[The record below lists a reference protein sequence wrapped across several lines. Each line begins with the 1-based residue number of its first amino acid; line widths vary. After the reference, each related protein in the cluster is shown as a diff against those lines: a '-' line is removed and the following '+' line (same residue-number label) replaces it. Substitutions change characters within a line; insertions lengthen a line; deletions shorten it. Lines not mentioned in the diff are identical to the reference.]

1 VRETNLASV
10 DCLKG
15 EIMRSVKL
23 GAGRP
28 AKRFALLLAVLAF
41 AVTAIAATAR
51 AGGPP
56 MQCSGA
62 FTGTT
67 AGNLVVPSGDF
78 CIILGATIGGNVLV
92 SPGAIGFHSHHSTIA
107 GSVLSPGPIVFDV
120 RVLDSTV
127 GHDVSVAQM
136 RAGTA
141 GGICRSTIGG
151 NVILENN
158 AGFMNVGSGFPF
170 DVCPF
175 STSGNHI
182 GGNLIVDDN
191 SGGNTINNNTVDGSV
206 LVNDNTNFEDSFEN
220 VIGHTFECNGNTPPP
235 VGVGNTAS
243 NFVGQCTS

>member
-1 VRETNLASV
+1 
-10 DCLKG
+10 
-15 EIMRSVKL
+15 MRSERVL
-23 GAGRP
+23 AGGL
-28 AKRFALLLAVLAF
+28 AKRCALLLAVLALT
-41 AVTAIAATAR
+41 ASVTAGMSQ

-56 MQCSGA
+56 TQCSGA

-67 AGNLVVPSGDF
+67 QGNLVVPSGEF
-78 CIILGATIGGNVLV
+78 CIIIGASIGGNVLV
-92 SPGAIGFHSHHSTIA
+92 SPGAIGFHSHHSTID

-141 GGICRSTIGG
+141 GGICRSTIGD
-151 NVILENN
+151 NVILKNN

-182 GGNLIVDDN
+182 GGNLILDDN
-191 SGGNTINNNTVDGSV
+191 SGGNTFNNNTVDGSV
-206 LVNDNTNFEDSFEN
+206 LINDNTNFEDSFEN
-220 VIGHTFECNGNTPPP
+220 VIAHTFECNGNTPPP

>member
-1 VRETNLASV
+1 
-10 DCLKG
+10 
-15 EIMRSVKL
+15 MRCSPRL
-23 GAGRP
+23 GQGWSGR
-28 AKRFALLLAVLAF
+28 RSALLLAVLA
-41 AVTAIAATAR
+41 VTLTATAGTAR

-56 MQCSGA
+56 TQCSGA

-67 AGNLVVPSGDF
+67 EGNLVVASGDF

-92 SPGAIGFHSHHSTIA
+92 SPGAIGFHSHHSTIE

-127 GHDVSVAQM
+127 SHDVLVGQT

-141 GGICRSTIGG
+141 GAICRSTIGD

-175 STSGNHI
+175 TTSGNHI
-182 GGNLIVDDN
+182 GGNLIVVAR
-191 SGGNTINNNTVDGSV
+191 SFTIKRLPN
-206 LVNDNTNFEDSFEN
+206 
-220 VIGHTFECNGNTPPP
+220 
-235 VGVGNTAS
+235 A
-243 NFVGQCTS
+243 

>member
-1 VRETNLASV
+1 
-10 DCLKG
+10 
-15 EIMRSVKL
+15 MRSVRL

-28 AKRFALLLAVLAF
+28 AKRSALLLAVLAL
-41 AVTAIAATAR
+41 AVTATAGTAQAA
-51 AGGPP
+51 GPP
-56 MQCSGA
+56 TQCSGA

-67 AGNLVVPSGDF
+67 PGNLTVPSGDF
-78 CIILGATIGGNVLV
+78 CIIIGASIGGNVLV
-92 SPGAIGFHSHHSTIA
+92 SPGAIGFHSHHSTIN

-127 GHDVSVAQM
+127 GHNVLVGQM

-141 GGICRSTIGG
+141 GGICRSTIGD

-175 STSGNHI
+175 PTSGNHI

-191 SGGNTINNNTVDGSV
+191 SGGNTIINNTVDGSV
-206 LVNDNTNFEDSFEN
+206 LVNDNTNFEDIFDN
-220 VIGHTFECNGNTPPP
+220 LIGHTLECNDNTPPP
-235 VGVGNTAS
+235 SSAANTAS

>member
-1 VRETNLASV
+1 M
-10 DCLKG
+10 K
-15 EIMRSVKL
+15 RS
-23 GAGRP
+23 
-28 AKRFALLLAVLAF
+28 ALLLAALAL
-41 AVTAIAATAR
+41 AVVATAGAAQ

-56 MQCSGA
+56 TQCNGA

-78 CIILGATIGGNVLV
+78 CIVIGATIGGNVLV
-92 SPGAIGFHSHHSTIA
+92 TPGAIGFHSHHSTID

-127 GHDVSVAQM
+127 GHDVLVEQM

-141 GGICRSTIGG
+141 GGICRSTIGD
-151 NVILENN
+151 NVILEDN

-175 STSGNHI
+175 PTSGNRI

-191 SGGNTINNNTVDGSV
+191 SGGNTILDNTVDGSV
-206 LVNDNTNFEDSFEN
+206 LVNDNTSFEDIFDN
-220 VIGHTFECNGNTPPP
+220 VIGHSLQCTDNTPPP
-235 VGVGNTAS
+235 SSAANTAD
-243 NFVGQCTS
+243 NFVGQCTG

>member
-1 VRETNLASV
+1 
-10 DCLKG
+10 
-15 EIMRSVKL
+15 MRSEWL
-23 GAGRP
+23 GARRP
-28 AKRFALLLAVLAF
+28 AKRSAVLVAVLAL
-41 AVTAIAATAR
+41 AVIATAGTAQ

-56 MQCSGA
+56 TQCSGA

-78 CIILGATIGGNVLV
+78 CIILGASIGGNVLV
-92 SPGAIGFHSHHSTIA
+92 SPGAIGFHSHHSTID

-127 GHDVSVAQM
+127 GHDVFVAQM
-136 RAGTA
+136 PAGTA
-141 GGICRSTIGG
+141 GGICRSTIGD

-175 STSGNHI
+175 PTSGNHI
-182 GGNLIVDDN
+182 GGNLIVDAN
-191 SGGNTINNNTVDGSV
+191 SGGNTILNNNVDASV
-206 LVNDNTNFEDSFEN
+206 LVNDNTSFEVIFDN
-220 VIGHTFECNGNTPPP
+220 LIGHTLECNGNTPAPSSAA
-235 VGVGNTAS
+235 NTAS

>member
-1 VRETNLASV
+1 
-10 DCLKG
+10 
-15 EIMRSVKL
+15 MRSVRL

-28 AKRFALLLAVLAF
+28 AKRSALLLAVFALAF
-41 AVTAIAATAR
+41 TATAGTAQ

-56 MQCSGA
+56 TACSGA

-67 AGNLVVPSGDF
+67 LGNLVVPSGDF

-92 SPGAIGFHSHHSTIA
+92 SPGAIGFHSHHSTID

-127 GHDVSVAQM
+127 GHDVLVAQM

-141 GGICRSTIGG
+141 GGICRSTIGD
-151 NVILENN
+151 NVILEND

-175 STSGNHI
+175 PTSGNHI

-191 SGGNTINNNTVDGSV
+191 SGGNTILNNTVDGSL
-206 LVNDNTNFEDSFEN
+206 LVNENTSFEDLFDN
-220 VIGHTFECNGNTPPP
+220 LIGHTLECNDNTPPP
-235 VGVGNTAS
+235 SSVANTAG
-243 NFVGQCTS
+243 NFVGQCTG